1 MKDTS
6 VLIYSCDK
14 YSDIWGPFFTLFF
27 RYWKCPYQVYLSTES
42 EQCLIPEV
50 KTITTGEGEWT
61 ERMHRAVSEIP
72 TKYIIGMCED
82 MFLRRNVD
90 QITIDNC
97 LVTMEEDSRIACFN
111 FEKEY
116 DWVEHADIFDFD
128 KKPQGSQYRKT
139 CQPTLWRRDVLLEL
153 LDCSKSA
160 WEWEM
165 SASPDY
171 YDYYI
176 WTGDERC
183 LVFEY
188 GYHNHEWFGIQ
199 KGRWVAHDVMP
210 LFEKEG
216 IDIDYSIR
224 GIV

>member
-14 YSDIWGPFFTLFF
+14 YSDVWGIFFKLFF
-27 RYWKCPYQVYLSTES
+27 KYWDCLYQVYLATES

-50 KTITTGEGEWT
+50 KTITTGDGTWT